1 MSITRKEGLALA
13 AIVALFLILVIALVD
28 QGTPLGHDE
37 SVYALRARHL
47 VEGIEPGLYWAPQRA
62 PGYPLALQTAWVAGG
77 TEPFLRLVT
86 AGFGVL
92 LIVATWW
99 TGRTLFDRGTGLIAA
114 AGVAITPTILMAS
127 SQVWP
132 DIPGAALGMLTFAVF
147 AWAVSRNEVS
157 PWVLAVAPLTFAATL
172 VRFGAPV
179 PIAIGL
185 IGLTIYRWRA
195 IWRSRWLVGA
205 TAALTTVAVALVLL
219 APGVTGHVTAP
230 LVTIRRHQV
239 ANAFPWHRGFTDYA
253 DNLGFLLGGVIGM
266 VLIIGVVAAI
276 VGAARRDLD
285 RGAVAVSLGI
295 GFATVI
301 AIALVLHGEN
311 RYLSP
316 AYPWLWIGGGA
327 GLLLFA
333 KGTDRVVAGVTGAL
347 VLATA
352 VVGSFGAAQE
362 QNRFNEGFQT
372 IEIAATRIDAETEDN
387 TCTVVTGYVPQ
398 VGWYSRCATTLFGL
412 DGVDLADDTSPNGP
426 RFLFV
431 VERGKGQPDG
441 ALLDGYL
448 ARTDGLEFTEGSPE
462 FGPRRYVEVWRLS
475 R

>member
-1 MSITRKEGLALA
+1 MTIL
-13 AIVALFLILVIALVD
+13 AIV
-28 QGTPLGHDE
+28 
-37 SVYALRARHL
+37 
-47 VEGIEPGLYWAPQRA
+47 
-62 PGYPLALQTAWVAGG
+62 
-77 TEPFLRLVT
+77 
-86 AGFGVL
+86 
-92 LIVATWW
+92 
-99 TGRTLFDRGTGLIAA
+99 
-114 AGVAITPTILMAS
+114 
-127 SQVWP
+127 
-132 DIPGAALGMLTFAVF
+132 
-147 AWAVSRNEVS
+147 
-157 PWVLAVAPLTFAATL
+157 
-172 VRFGAPV
+172 
-179 PIAIGL
+179 
-185 IGLTIYRWRA
+185 
-195 IWRSRWLVGA
+195 
-205 TAALTTVAVALVLL
+205 LVLL
-219 APGVTGHVTAP
+219 VPQVIGYATAP
-230 LVTIRRHQV
+230 LVAIRQHQ
-239 ANAFPWHRGFTDYA
+239 AITAFPWHQGFTDHA
-253 DNLGFLLGGVIGM
+253 DNATFLLGGVLGM
-266 VLIIGVVAAI
+266 VLILGVVAAL
-276 VGAARRDLD
+276 VGAARRDID

-301 AIALVLHGEN
+301 AIALVLHGES

-352 VVGSFGAAQE
+352 VVGSFGAAQV

-372 IEIAATRIDAETEDN
+372 IETAARRIDAGTEDD
-387 TCTVVTGYVPQ
+387 TCTVITGYVPQ
-398 VGWYSRCATTLFGL
+398 VGWYSRCVTMLFDL
-412 DGVDLADDTSPNGP
+412 DEVELPEHASPDGA